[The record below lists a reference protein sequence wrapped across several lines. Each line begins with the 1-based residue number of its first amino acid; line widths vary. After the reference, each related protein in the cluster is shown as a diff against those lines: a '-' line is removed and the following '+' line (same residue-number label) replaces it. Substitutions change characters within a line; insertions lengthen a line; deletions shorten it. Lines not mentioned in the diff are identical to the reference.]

1 MTALERAISDPPRVT
16 GVLDRSPVS
25 GLARR
30 SIGFVDVL
38 AQSVSAVA
46 PSAAAITIPSI
57 VAAVAGDGTLW
68 AVAGALLLSLLVA
81 TTVNQFTRR
90 MSATGSLYT
99 FVSKG
104 LGIGA
109 GFLTG
114 IALVIGY
121 AFVAMF
127 SLTGS
132 GLFLATLLGTFL
144 PGTSNSALLV
154 SASIVALAAVC
165 FLVLARGIRLSTRVT
180 LVVESA
186 SVALILVLTIA
197 MLVRQGGGIHWSVLS
212 LAGTTPREFATG
224 TVLALMA
231 FVGFESASTL
241 GAEARKPF
249 ASIPRAIVWTVVAS
263 GVLYLLSTY
272 SQLIGFSTLG
282 RSITTSA
289 SPVNSLADAY
299 GLTWMGL
306 LLDASIATSFF
317 ACAIASTTA
326 LVRVIFSMAREGLV
340 SPVLGRTHPT
350 LKTPIAAVAAAVP
363 VLAIVP
369 VVTIALGGGV
379 WEAMGVL
386 LVASAAGYIT
396 AYVFVCIAAVVF
408 LRRIGELTFWV
419 GVRAIAAAALLG
431 VGLVVYLID
440 RSTSASSAGVWIFL
454 AIVAVGMVVYRV
466 MRLRRPWLS
475 SAIGVYDETTL
486 QDLLGGLPAD
496 PSPPG
501 PPISRR

>member
-1 MTALERAISDPPRVT
+1 MA
-16 GVLDRSPVS
+16 GVLRRSPVS

-57 VAAVAGDGTLW
+57 VAAVAGNGTLW
-68 AVAGALLLSLLVA
+68 AVVGALLLSLLVA

-104 LGIGA
+104 LGTGA
-109 GFLTG
+109 GFVTG
-114 IALVIGY
+114 IAMFVGY

-127 SLTGS
+127 SLTGC
-132 GLFLATLLGTFL
+132 GLFLATLLGSFL
-144 PGTSNSALLV
+144 PGIQDSTLLV
-154 SASIVALAAVC
+154 SVSIVALAAVC
-165 FLVLARGIRLSTRVT
+165 FLVLARGIRLSTRVM
-180 LVVESA
+180 LIVESA
-186 SVALILVLTIA
+186 SVAFILVLTIA
-197 MLVRQGGGIHWSVLS
+197 MIARQGGGIHWSVLS
-212 LAGTTPREFATG
+212 LSGTTPGEFATG

-249 ASIPRAIVWTVVAS
+249 ATIPRAIVWTVVAS
-263 GVLYLLSTY
+263 GALYLLSTY
-272 SQLIGFSTLG
+272 SQLVGFSALG
-282 RSITTSA
+282 RSLTSSTA
-289 SPVNSLADAY
+289 PVNSLADAY
-299 GLTWMGL
+299 GLPWMGV

-326 LVRVIFSMAREGLV
+326 LVRVIFSMARERLV
-340 SPVLGRTHPT
+340 SPALGRTHPT
-350 LKTPIAAVAAAVP
+350 LKTPIVAVAVAVP

-396 AYVFVCIAAVVF
+396 SYVFVCAAAFVF
-408 LRRIGELTFWV
+408 LRRIGELGFWV
-419 GVRAIAAAALLG
+419 GLRAIVAALLLG

-440 RSTSASSAGVWIFL
+440 RSASASSAGVWIFL
-454 AIVAVGMVVYRV
+454 AIISLGTIVYRV
-466 MRLRRPWLS
+466 MRMRRPWLGS
-475 SAIGVYDETTL
+475 TIGVYDETIL

-496 PSPPG
+496 PVPPG
-501 PPISRR
+501 DPIGRR